1 MIGTYLTRIY
11 FLLVAFFRSGKHT
24 HKKKSLPPT
33 CNKLFSFDIFP
44 RWYNNSVL
52 SFYFPL
58 RVFSLH
64 PHSHSLSL
72 NLPDFNR
79 VLYPF
84 LRTPRRKKNEIIGKN
99 NACGQKRRLQKKK
112 NRWALNPRN
121 SNLVSVV
128 VQVDFFIVLD
138 NYIWNSMRTCDWN
151 IGGGRDKKKKGGTI
165 CSFTRRFSL
174 LFDSPLLWLLRLD
187 VLPIVDISCF
197 CFKHTQ
203 HNLFLFF

>member
-112 NRWALNPRN
+112 TDEH
-121 SNLVSVV
+121 S
-128 VQVDFFIVLD
+128 
-138 NYIWNSMRTCDWN
+138 
-151 IGGGRDKKKKGGTI
+151 
-165 CSFTRRFSL
+165 TRATATLSL
-174 LFDSPLLWLLRLD
+174 LSFKLIFSSFSIITYGILWEP
-187 VLPIVDISCF
+187 VTGI
-197 CFKHTQ
+197 
-203 HNLFLFF
+203 